1 LLRDSAAPTTGGPT
15 NSVLLRKV
23 EMSVLP
29 ELEAFL
35 ELAEFSRMTGKSQ
48 PMHALTPA
56 QARSEFEQSAS
67 VFDVPVT
74 AVDSYDVRI
83 PARDGFS
90 VSARLYRRPGLEVGP
105 LPVVVYFH
113 GGGYVIGSLDSHD
126 SLCRRLAAAGD
137 FALLAVNYRLAP
149 EWVFPTAVHDACDA
163 VNWLLR
169 EGRQH
174 GLDASRV
181 AFAGDS
187 AGGTLST
194 VLSILAVQEPQEVA
208 IVPRAQV
215 LLYPVTDGSCKRD
228 SHQRYAEGYLLETAT
243 MDWFYGHYAKGE
255 QALQDWRISPLL
267 ATDVSGLAPALV
279 YLAGYDPLYDEGLAY
294 ARKLEQA
301 GNDVLLLEEPGMTHD
316 FMRMSGLLEQVPEI
330 HGRVAGW
337 LDKRLAK

>member
-1 LLRDSAAPTTGGPT
+1 MSLLPD
-15 NSVLLRKV
+15 
-23 EMSVLP
+23 
-29 ELEAFL
+29 LEDFL
-35 ELAEFSRMTGKSQ
+35 SLAEMGRMTGKSL

-56 QARSEFEQSAS
+56 QARSEFELSAS
-67 VFDVPVT
+67 VFDVPVPH
-74 AVDSYDVRI
+74 VDSDELRI

-90 VSARLYRRPGLEVGP
+90 LRARLYRRPGLEVSP
-105 LPVVVYFH
+105 VPVVVYFH

-126 SLCRRLAAAGD
+126 ALCRRLAALGG
-137 FALLAVNYRLAP
+137 FALLAVDYRLAP

-169 EGRQH
+169 NGAKQ

-194 VLSILAVQEPQEVA
+194 VLSILAVYEPQEVA

-228 SHQRYAEGYLLETAT
+228 SHVRYAEGYLLETAT
-243 MDWFYGHYAKGE
+243 MDWFYKHYATAE
-255 QALQDWRISPLL
+255 QLSDWRISPVL
-267 ATDVSGLAPALV
+267 AADVSGLAPALV
-279 YLAGYDPLYDEGLAY
+279 YLSGYDPLYDEGLAY
-294 ARKLEQA
+294 AEQLKVA

-316 FMRMSGLLEQVPEI
+316 FMRMSGLLEEVPGI
-330 HGRVAGW
+330 HGRVVGW
-337 LDKRLAK
+337 LDKRLS

>member
-1 LLRDSAAPTTGGPT
+1 MSLLPD
-15 NSVLLRKV
+15 
-23 EMSVLP
+23 
-29 ELEAFL
+29 LEDFL
-35 ELAEFSRMTGKSQ
+35 SLAEMGRMTGKSL

-56 QARSEFEQSAS
+56 QARSEFELSAS
-67 VFDVPVT
+67 VFDVPVPH
-74 AVDSYDVRI
+74 VDSDELRI

-90 VSARLYRRPGLEVGP
+90 LRARLYRRPGLEVSP
-105 LPVVVYFH
+105 VPVVVYFH

-126 SLCRRLAAAGD
+126 ALCRRLAALGG
-137 FALLAVNYRLAP
+137 FALLAVDYRLAP

-169 EGRQH
+169 NGAKQ

-194 VLSILAVQEPQEVA
+194 VLSILAVYEPQEVA

-228 SHQRYAEGYLLETAT
+228 SHVRYAEGYLLETAT
-243 MDWFYGHYAKGE
+243 MDWFYKHYATAE
-255 QALQDWRISPLL
+255 QLSDWRISPVL
-267 ATDVSGLAPALV
+267 AADVSGLAPALV

-294 ARKLEQA
+294 AEQLKVA

-316 FMRMSGLLEQVPEI
+316 FMRMSGLLEEVPGI
-330 HGRVAGW
+330 HGRVVGW
-337 LDKRLAK
+337 LDTQLGS

>member
-1 LLRDSAAPTTGGPT
+1 MSLLPD
-15 NSVLLRKV
+15 
-23 EMSVLP
+23 
-29 ELEAFL
+29 LEDFL
-35 ELAEFSRMTGKSQ
+35 SLAEMGRMTGKSL

-56 QARSEFEQSAS
+56 QARSEFELSAS
-67 VFDVPVT
+67 VFDVPVPH
-74 AVDSYDVRI
+74 VDSDELRI

-90 VSARLYRRPGLEVGP
+90 LRARLYRRPGLEVSP
-105 LPVVVYFH
+105 VPVVVYFH

-126 SLCRRLAAAGD
+126 ALCRRLAALGG
-137 FALLAVNYRLAP
+137 FALLAVDYRLAP

-169 EGRQH
+169 NGTKQ

-194 VLSILAVQEPQEVA
+194 VLSILAVYEPQEVA

-228 SHQRYAEGYLLETAT
+228 SHVRYAEGYLLETAT
-243 MDWFYGHYAKGE
+243 MDWFYKHYATAE
-255 QALQDWRISPLL
+255 QLSDWRISPVL
-267 ATDVSGLAPALV
+267 AADVSGLAPALV
-279 YLAGYDPLYDEGLAY
+279 YLAGYDPLYDEGLAF
-294 ARKLEQA
+294 AEQLKVA

-316 FMRMSGLLEQVPEI
+316 FMRMSGLLEEVPGI
-330 HGRVAGW
+330 HGRVVGW
-337 LDKRLAK
+337 LDTQLGS

>member
-1 LLRDSAAPTTGGPT
+1 MSLLPD
-15 NSVLLRKV
+15 
-23 EMSVLP
+23 
-29 ELEAFL
+29 LEDFL
-35 ELAEFSRMTGKSQ
+35 SLAEMGRMTGKSL

-56 QARSEFEQSAS
+56 QARSEFELSAS
-67 VFDVPVT
+67 VFDVPVPH
-74 AVDSYDVRI
+74 VDSDELRI

-90 VSARLYRRPGLEVGP
+90 LRARLYRRPGLEVSP
-105 LPVVVYFH
+105 VPVVVYFH

-126 SLCRRLAAAGD
+126 ALCRRLAALGG
-137 FALLAVNYRLAP
+137 FALLAVDYRLAP

-169 EGRQH
+169 NGTKQ

-194 VLSILAVQEPQEVA
+194 VLSILAVYEPQEVA

-228 SHQRYAEGYLLETAT
+228 SHVRYAEGYLLETAT
-243 MDWFYGHYAKGE
+243 MDWFYKHYATAE
-255 QALQDWRISPLL
+255 QLSDWRISPVL
-267 ATDVSGLAPALV
+267 AADVSGLAPALV

-294 ARKLEQA
+294 AEQLKVA

-316 FMRMSGLLEQVPEI
+316 FMRMSGLLEEVPGI
-330 HGRVAGW
+330 HGRVVGW
-337 LDKRLAK
+337 LDTQLGS

>member
-1 LLRDSAAPTTGGPT
+1 MPLLPD
-15 NSVLLRKV
+15 
-23 EMSVLP
+23 
-29 ELEAFL
+29 LEDFL
-35 ELAEFSRMTGKSQ
+35 SLAEMGRMTGKSL

-67 VFDVPVT
+67 VFDMPVPQ
-74 AVDSYDVRI
+74 VDSYDLRI

-90 VSARLYRRPGLEVGP
+90 LRARLYRRPGLEVGP

-126 SLCRRLAAAGD
+126 ALCRRLAALGN
-137 FALLAVNYRLAP
+137 FALLAVDYRLAP

-163 VNWLLR
+163 VNWLLQD
-169 EGRQH
+169 GANH

-187 AGGTLST
+187 AGGTLSA
-194 VLSILAVQEPQEVA
+194 VLSILAVREPQEVR

-228 SHQRYAEGYLLETAT
+228 SHVRYAEGYLLETAT
-243 MDWFYGHYAKGE
+243 MDWFYGHYTRAEGE
-255 QALQDWRISPLL
+255 LRDWRISPLL
-267 ATDVSGLAPALV
+267 AADVSGLAPALV

-294 ARKLEQA
+294 ARTLEQA

-316 FMRMSGLLEQVPEI
+316 FMRMSGLLEEVPGI
-330 HGRVAGW
+330 HARVVGW
-337 LDKRLAK
+337 LDAQLGN

>member
-1 LLRDSAAPTTGGPT
+1 
-15 NSVLLRKV
+15 
-23 EMSVLP
+23 MSVLP
-29 ELEAFL
+29 ELEVFL
-35 ELAEFSRMTGKSQ
+35 ELAEFSRMTGKNL

-67 VFDVPVT
+67 VFDVPVPQ
-74 AVDSYDVRI
+74 VDSYDLRI

-90 VSARLYRRPGLEVGP
+90 LRARLYRRPELEVSP
-105 LPVVVYFH
+105 VPVVVYFH

-126 SLCRRLAAAGD
+126 ALCRRLAALGD
-137 FALLAVNYRLAP
+137 FALLAVDYRLAP

-163 VNWLLR
+163 VNWLLQD
-169 EGRQH
+169 GIKH

-194 VLSILAVQEPQEVA
+194 VLSILAAHEPQEVA

-228 SHQRYAEGYLLETAT
+228 SHERYAEGYLLETAT
-243 MDWFYGHYAKGE
+243 MDWFYGHYANGE
-255 QALQDWRISPLL
+255 NELHDWRISPLL
-267 ATDVSGLAPALV
+267 AADLSGLAPALV
-279 YLAGYDPLYDEGLAY
+279 YLAGYDPLHDEGLAY
-294 ARKLEQA
+294 VEQLKAA

-316 FMRMSGLLEQVPEI
+316 FMRMSGLLEEVPVI
-330 HGRVAGW
+330 HARVAGW
-337 LDKRLAK
+337 LNAQLS

>member
-1 LLRDSAAPTTGGPT
+1 
-15 NSVLLRKV
+15 
-23 EMSVLP
+23 MSVLP

-35 ELAEFSRMTGKSQ
+35 ELAEFSRLTGKSQ
-48 PMHALTPA
+48 PMHTLTPA
-56 QARSEFEQSAS
+56 QARIEFEQSAS
-67 VFDVPVT
+67 VLDEPGVT
-74 AVDSYDVRI
+74 VDSYGVRI

-90 VSARLYRRPGLEVGP
+90 LSGRLYRRPGLEVGP
-105 LPVVVYFH
+105 LPVVVYLH

-137 FALLAVNYRLAP
+137 FAVLAVSYRLAP

-163 VNWLLR
+163 VNWVLHA
-169 EGRQH
+169 GNVH
-174 GLDASRV
+174 GLDATRV

-194 VLSILAVQEPQEVA
+194 VLSILAVREPQEVA

-243 MDWFYGHYAKGE
+243 MDWFYRHYAQNE
-255 QALQDWRISPLL
+255 ETLRDWRISPML

-279 YLAGYDPLYDEGLAY
+279 YLAGYDPLFDEGLAY
-294 ARKLEQA
+294 AQKLEQA
-301 GNDVLLLEEPGMTHD
+301 GNEVLLLKEPGMTHD
-316 FMRMSGLLEQVPEI
+316 FMRMSGLLEQVPRI
-330 HGRVAGW
+330 HAQVAGW
-337 LDKRLAK
+337 LNERLGE

>member
-1 LLRDSAAPTTGGPT
+1 
-15 NSVLLRKV
+15 
-23 EMSVLP
+23 MSVLP

-35 ELAEFSRMTGKSQ
+35 ELAEFSRMTGKTQ

-90 VSARLYRRPGLEVGP
+90 VSARLYRRPDLEVGP

-194 VLSILAVQEPQEVA
+194 VLSILAVQEPQ
-208 IVPRAQV
+208 
-215 LLYPVTDGSCKRD
+215 DGARV
-228 SHQRYAEGYLLETAT
+228 EGGRE
-243 MDWFYGHYAKGE
+243 
-255 QALQDWRISPLL
+255 AL
-267 ATDVSGLAPALV
+267 
-279 YLAGYDPLYDEGLAY
+279 
-294 ARKLEQA
+294 
-301 GNDVLLLEEPGMTHD
+301 
-316 FMRMSGLLEQVPEI
+316 
-330 HGRVAGW
+330 
-337 LDKRLAK
+337 